1 MEYKGEIVYSAQ
13 MLDFDWRTLE
23 LETRNTRSCDHFGCD
38 QEGLFPA
45 PKNINDLTLRYYFCL
60 EHVKDYNN
68 QWNYL
73 DQVRGA
79 GPQESGSNGTSHHPF
94 KKQGKPFSRFFY
106 QGPQDP
112 FDMLGGEET
121 DSTYTLPP
129 TQKVFSPKTKEG
141 RAFVILELSWPF
153 TEADLKQA
161 YKTLAKKYHPDLNQ
175 KDPSAIEKFRDVKE
189 AYELLKSLLQTFLVD

>member
-1 MEYKGEIVYSAQ
+1 VELGAQIVYSAQ

-23 LETRNTRSCDHFGCD
+23 LEKKDTRCCDHLGCD

-45 PKNINDLTLRYYFCL
+45 PKSVKNLTSRYYFCL
-60 EHVKDYNN
+60 EHVKAYND

-73 DQVRGA
+73 DQIRSTGA
-79 GPQESGSNGTSHHPF
+79 QEEEAKDEAFHHPF
-94 KKQGKPFSRFFY
+94 KRQGKPFSRFFH
-106 QGPQDP
+106 QNPHDP
-112 FDMLGGEET
+112 LGMLGDDEE
-121 DSTYTLPP
+121 STYTLPP

-141 RAFVILELSWPF
+141 RAFVTLDLSWPF

-175 KDPSAIEKFRDVKE
+175 EDPSAIEKFRAVKE
-189 AYELLKSLLQTFLVD
+189 SYELLKILL